1 MNKIENFEDL
11 HCWQAARVLV
21 KSVYSLSRNGE
32 LAKDFELRNQLRRAA
47 LSSMNNIA
55 EGFGRFGDGDF
66 IRFLDIAQSSVQE
79 VQSML
84 YVVTDLS
91 YLREEQ
97 VMLLR
102 RHADSTKN
110 LTRGLI
116 KYLRRRGN

>member
-47 LSSMNNIA
+47 LSAMNNIA

-91 YLREEQ
+91 YLHEEQ

-102 RHADSTKN
+102 QHADSTKN